1 MMAAPRG
8 PQAGMVRPEINI
20 RTSGAP
26 TAFTIFR
33 NNLASARSFAAAAV
47 PRITM
52 SKKNGRP

>member
-1 MMAAPRG
+1 MA
-8 PQAGMVRPEINI
+8 RPEINI